1 MTEQPSRESS
11 GLIDILKAA
20 NDIVAGGRKAEYG
33 GPERSAE
40 TIAGIWTALL
50 RGAGVLRD
58 DASITPDLVCILMS
72 GLKLG
77 RLSANP
83 EHLDSQVDACG
94 YIAYLRTLQR
104 AE

>member
-1 MTEQPSRESS
+1 MNTNHEAASPA
-11 GLIDILKAA
+11 IDILAAA
-20 NDIVAGGRKAEYG
+20 NDLILNGRKDEYG

-50 RGAGVLRD
+50 RGAGLLKD
-58 DASITPDLVCILMS
+58 GASLAPDHVCILMA

-83 EHLDSQVDACG
+83 EHLDSQIDACG
-94 YIAYLRTLQR
+94 YMAYLRTLQR
-104 AE
+104 AR